1 MSSSTLRRIKIIMTQ
16 LTITQAKP
24 NPAGKDRLGNL
35 VPSSQLAGEWV
46 DFKNTGDESYH
57 LNNIEL
63 QHVAYTPSYPN
74 GVWDKVMG
82 FSGNLGVGQVVRV
95 HSGGEIPLE
104 SLAPEDFIGANHHL
118 FTGKNYVWNNNR
130 SDTARLVMKQ
140 NGQIYEIDKASYS
153 ANPPEGR
160 ILVRN
165 GIRLI

>member
-1 MSSSTLRRIKIIMTQ
+1 MTR

-46 DFKNTGDESYH
+46 DFKNTGDEPYP

-63 QHVAYTPSYPN
+63 QHIAYTPSYPN

-82 FSGNLGVGQVVRV
+82 FSGNLGVGQVVRA

-104 SLAPEDFIGANHHL
+104 SLAPEDFIGANYHL
-118 FTGKNYVWNNNR
+118 FTGKNYVWNNDK
-130 SDTARLVMKQ
+130 SDAPRLVLWQ
-140 NGQIYEIDKASYS
+140 NGHITEIDKASYS
-153 ANPPEGR
+153 AYPPEGR
-160 ILVRN
+160 ILKRV
-165 GIRLI
+165 GGALL